1 MSEHVLEG
9 EPIMTKNTKVVLG
22 VLSILLSVLA
32 IPVAF
37 FVNWALG
44 LFLLSLPI
52 YLIYKT
58 G

>member
-1 MSEHVLEG
+1 
-9 EPIMTKNTKVVLG
+9 MTKNTKVVLG